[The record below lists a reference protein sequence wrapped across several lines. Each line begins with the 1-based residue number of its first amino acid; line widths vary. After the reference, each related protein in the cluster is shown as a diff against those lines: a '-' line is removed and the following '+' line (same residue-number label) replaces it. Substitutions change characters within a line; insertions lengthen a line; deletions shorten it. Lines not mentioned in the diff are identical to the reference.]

1 MRRLAWL
8 LRCLFPGLLSLLVL
22 ATPARA
28 QNPASHSPASHS
40 PAAHIPAG
48 QISAAQAQQALEVL
62 NDPAKR
68 EAMIV
73 TLEAIVKAQAGASAA
88 TPSAAKPGAKPGAEA
103 TPATEAKPATPA
115 AATSAA
121 ASPLGLPLAP
131 DSLGA
136 AVLVGAAGFLNSA
149 SDRVTEGFRAAQ
161 GLPLLWSWLVT
172 MATDPIGH
180 MLIEDLTWRLAV
192 ALAASFAAFCGTMW
206 LLRRPL
212 RMVARR
218 LVRLYPPMVAAEPEE
233 TGEAR
238 AEGGETEPPRRR
250 RIELARLLR
259 RVPLVLGRL
268 ALLLVPVLA
277 FLIVGHVVV
286 GSELGGTDLTR
297 LVLLAVI
304 DSIGL
309 CTAVLRLV
317 RSVLAPR
324 HRRLRLVPVPDATAL
339 YAMTWIRRVLVVGVV
354 GYAAAE
360 VGLLLGLSHAAHL
373 AVLKTVVLVE
383 HIFIAIIVV
392 EKRHVMR
399 GWIRAPDGANGLLAR
414 LRNRFA
420 AIWHWIAL
428 FYLVSLW
435 LVWAVALPAGYAH
448 LTRILVVIVVVALL
462 ARLATS
468 AGLGALERLKGRAP
482 KLADRYPGIDVRL
495 ALYLPFL
502 VSLLRLIVLVF
513 AALLFLE
520 LMGLGA
526 FQWLAANPLG
536 ERIIESLLTLAITLL
551 LALGVWEVVNVAIER
566 HMARL
571 TRQAQIARMARLRTL
586 LPILRAALLIAVL
599 TVTGLMVLS
608 EIGVNTAP
616 LLASA
621 GIIGVAIG
629 FGSQKLVQ
637 DLITGLFL
645 LLENAMQVGDWVTV
659 SGLSGTVE
667 HLTVRTIRLRAGDGS
682 VHIIPFSS
690 VTSVTNINRG
700 LGNAAVSVT
709 VAYQEDTDRV
719 CETLSTI
726 ASEMR
731 ETPDFSPVMLSE
743 LQLWGVDR
751 VDGAS
756 VTITGQIVCTD
767 GGRWRVQREYNR
779 RVKKRFE
786 ELGIEMFN
794 PARTLM
800 MPVERGSRPVLGPP
814 RA

>member
-8 LRCLFPGLLSLLVL
+8 LPCLL
-22 ATPARA
+22 ALMVAAPVRA
-28 QNPASHSPASHS
+28 QAPAS
-40 PAAHIPAG
+40 
-48 QISAAQAQQALEVL
+48 QISATQAQQALDVL
-62 NDPAKR
+62 KDPAKLA
-68 EAMIV
+68 AMIA
-73 TLEAIVKAQAGASAA
+73 TLDAIIKAQPAVGPATISTAKPGGEAAAA
-88 TPSAAKPGAKPGAEA
+88 TPTAPPAKTPIAASTTA
-103 TPATEAKPATPA
+103 T
-115 AATSAA
+115 

-131 DSLGA
+131 DSVGA
-136 AVLVGAAGFLNSA
+136 AVLVSAAAFLNSA

-180 MLIEDLTWRLAV
+180 MLIEDLAWRMAVVLA
-192 ALAASFAAFCGTMW
+192 LSFTAFYATMW

-212 RMVARR
+212 RVVARR
-218 LVRLYPPMVAAEPEE
+218 LIRLHPPMVRTEPEE
-233 TGEAR
+233 SGEAR

-250 RIELARLLR
+250 LIELGRLLR

-277 FLIVGHVVV
+277 FLVVGHVVV

-297 LVLLAVI
+297 LVLLAVV

-324 HRRLRLVPVPDATAL
+324 HRRLRLVPVPDETAI

-360 VGLLLGLSHAAHL
+360 VGLLLGLSQAAHL
-373 AVLKTVVLVE
+373 AVLKAVVLIE

-392 EKRHVMR
+392 EKRRVVR
-399 GWIRAPDGANGLLAR
+399 SWIQAPEGANDLLAR

-435 LVWAVALPAGYAH
+435 LVWAAALPAGYEH
-448 LTRILVVIVVVALL
+448 LTRVLVAIVVVALL
-462 ARLATS
+462 ARVATS
-468 AGLGALERLKGRAP
+468 AGLGVLERLKGRAP

-502 VSLLRLIVLVF
+502 VSIIRLIVVVC

-520 LMGLGA
+520 LIGLGA

-536 ERIIESLLTLAITLL
+536 ERIIASLSTLAITLL
-551 LALGVWEVVNVAIER
+551 LALAVWEVVNVAIER

-586 LPILRAALLIAVL
+586 LPILRATLLIAVL

-645 LLENAMQVGDWVTV
+645 LLENAMQVGDTVTV

-690 VTSVTNINRG
+690 VTSVTNTNRG
-700 LGNAAVSVT
+700 LGNAAVSVM
-709 VAYQEDTDRV
+709 VAYHEDTDRV
-719 CETLSTI
+719 CAALSAI

-731 ETPDFSPVMLSE
+731 KAPDFAPAMLSD

-751 VDGAS
+751 VDGAAA
-756 VTITGQIVCTD
+756 TIAGQIVCTD
-767 GGRWRVQREYNR
+767 TGRWGVQREFNR

-786 ELGIEMFN
+786 ELGIELFN
-794 PARTLM
+794 PTRSLM
-800 MPVERGSRPVLGPP
+800 VPLEPGGHAAPTP
-814 RA
+814 AD